1 MKAIHQIISF
11 LHERGRLRDDQLKEL
26 VKKGYWGQYKSS
38 DLRLLEK
45 KIGQSFP
52 FEVTGDG
59 LGPLW
64 GTDIYTS
71 DSNLGTACVHAGVL
85 QVGESGVVK
94 VTIVDPLPV
103 FDGSHRH
110 GVQSDI
116 WTTGWS
122 GAFQVEALGK

>member
-1 MKAIHQIISF
+1 MKAIHQIITL
-11 LHERGRLRDDQLKEL
+11 LHERGRIRDDQLEEL
-26 VKKGYWGQYKSS
+26 VKKGYCGQYKSS

-52 FEVTGDG
+52 FEVTGN
-59 LGPLW
+59 LHGPLW

-71 DSNLGTACVHAGVL
+71 DSNLGTACVHAGL
-85 QVGESGVVK
+85 LKVGENGVVK

-103 FDGSHRH
+103 FNGSLRN
-110 GVQSDI
+110 GIQSEV

-122 GAFQVEALGK
+122 GAFQVEAFGK